1 MPTARRSGPSDS
13 EVLAACVE
21 LKTANPEYGV
31 KRVFA
36 ALLAAHPSWAS
47 LSERRVQKVMKAHAL
62 TPPPAAAAAPPAA
75 APPAGNDYAKQTVPE
90 LKALLKAR
98 GLKVG
103 GKKAD
108 LVDRLAEAD
117 AVPN

>member
-1 MPTARRSGPSDS
+1 MTGPVWEPYDPWQWQPRY
-13 EVLAACVE
+13 E
-21 LKTANPEYGV
+21 GV
-31 KRVFA
+31 PIEEPDEPLDLFE
-36 ALLAAHPSWAS
+36 P
-47 LSERRVQKVMKAHAL
+47 
-62 TPPPAAAAAPPAA
+62 APPAA